1 MNVTRMVAG
10 YHALFRTSKAYP
22 VRSSGADRHLRG
34 RWGTSST
41 FRISRGRV
49 RGAPMRRFVLDRLPL
64 SFAMLIEV
72 CSTFPSNMTVS
83 EDSAP
88 PLVSVVVPVF
98 NEAESLAP
106 LAAEIEVAFAHI
118 GKPCEAIFVD
128 DGSRDGSWAR
138 LAELAAANP
147 WLKAIRFLGNRGQT
161 AAMAAGMA
169 AARGEL
175 IAFLDGD
182 LQNDPRDLPTMVEPI
197 LEGRADV
204 VCGWRAQRQDS
215 RMTRTLPSRLANLLI
230 NRALDLQLHDIGCTL
245 KVFRRAYVEHM
256 ILVGEMHRFIPAY
269 AQAQGARIAEVVVN
283 HRPRR
288 FGQSKY
294 GIGRVGKVLLDLL
307 TVKMLNSYGAS
318 PAYFFGRIAGVFA
331 LLGGGTFVLVAY
343 RVLILHHREATPA
356 IFLML
361 LMFITALIALMSG
374 LLAEIIVRVLHQAGG
389 RSPYTIAEQIGVDAP
404 PPSPGR

>member
-1 MNVTRMVAG
+1 
-10 YHALFRTSKAYP
+10 
-22 VRSSGADRHLRG
+22 
-34 RWGTSST
+34 
-41 FRISRGRV
+41 
-49 RGAPMRRFVLDRLPL
+49 
-64 SFAMLIEV
+64 MLIEV
-72 CSTFPSNMTVS
+72 CTTIPPSMTVP

-88 PLVSVVVPVF
+88 TLLSVVVPVF
-98 NEAESLAP
+98 NEVESLAP
-106 LAAEIEVAFAHI
+106 LAAEIEAAFARI

-128 DGSRDGSWAR
+128 DGSRDGSWER

-197 LEGRADV
+197 LQGQADV
-204 VCGWRAQRQDS
+204 VCGWRAQRQDN
-215 RMTRTLPSRLANLLI
+215 RMTRTLPSRVANLLI
-230 NRALDLQLHDIGCTL
+230 NRSLDLQLHDIGCTL

-283 HRPRR
+283 HRARR

-361 LMFITALIALMSG
+361 LLFIAALIALMSG
-374 LLAEIIVRVLHQAGG
+374 LLAEIIVRVLYQAGD
-389 RSPYTIAEQIGVDAP
+389 RSPYTIAEQIGLDP
-404 PPSPGR
+404 PGPSAAR